1 MITYY
6 YLLVYAKNNNWT
18 GCEKWHLANIIWV
31 QRLCICVDVC
41 VACVIDWMNDRYD
54 EWEYG
59 TMLNRRENISTS
71 LQLPSACFLII
82 STITAID
89 ADPIFIPIIH
99 FTILYLSIM
108 GYRWFSLKRI
118 VRLSLSHHGKNA
130 SSPQHCSTNH
140 QRVSRNLDSE
150 RFLIFLTKC
159 TSFIT
164 TSCHSYRDELWV
176 LM

>member
-1 MITYY
+1 MAFGKHYLSSASLYLCGCVCGVCYWLNEWSIRRMRVRNDVEPSWKHIHSITTT
-6 YLLVYAKNNNWT
+6 K
-18 GCEKWHLANIIWV
+18 
-31 QRLCICVDVC
+31 RL
-41 VACVIDWMNDRYD
+41 
-54 EWEYG
+54 
-59 TMLNRRENISTS
+59 
-71 LQLPSACFLII
+71 FLII

-108 GYRWFSLKRI
+108 GYRCFSLKRI

-176 LM
+176 LMWAILIMVAQPFLNFITMWK